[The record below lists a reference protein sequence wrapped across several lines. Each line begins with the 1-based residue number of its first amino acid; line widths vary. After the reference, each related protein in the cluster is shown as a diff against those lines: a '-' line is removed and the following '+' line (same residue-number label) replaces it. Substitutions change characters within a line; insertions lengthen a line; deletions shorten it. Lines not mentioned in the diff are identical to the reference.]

1 MRTKNKIFAV
11 SLFLASL
18 SSLAIAQNGL
28 GDASKLKGKQI
39 PKTILKGNAPQNNLP
54 KPDPLAGIYKIKGI
68 DSNLC
73 IGKGSKGLTDAI
85 TGNLGYGM
93 NLVSCDD
100 IMANWALIPRPDK
113 TYTIRSYKGY
123 FVGGVF
129 FGDYSTCANVARN
142 VIIGPAAID
151 LNRCEKEFAAE
162 KEVETGKPDQRFRF
176 EKTTDGYWQIK
187 ASDNECFDARNH
199 GKDVGTEIVKWACT
213 GNQNQKWQLIYDND
227 IKDDYLRENLIKEG
241 LY

>member
-1 MRTKNKIFAV
+1 MRIKIKAFAV
-11 SLFLASL
+11 SLLLASL

-39 PKTILKGNAPQNNLP
+39 PKTILKGNVQQNNLP

-73 IGKGSKGLTDAI
+73 IGKGSKGLIDAI

-93 NLVSCDD
+93 NLIPCDD
-100 IMANWALIPRPDK
+100 IMANWALIPRLDK

-129 FGDYSTCANVARN
+129 FGDYNTCANIARN

-151 LNRCEKEFAAE
+151 LNQCEKEFNAE
-162 KEVETGKPDQRFRF
+162 KDVETGMPDQRFRF
-176 EKTTDGYWQIK
+176 EKSSDGFWQIK
-187 ASDNECFDARNH
+187 AADNECFDARNH
-199 GKDVGTEIVKWACT
+199 SKDVGTEIVKWACT
-213 GNQNQKWQLIYDND
+213 GNPNQKWQLIYEDD
-227 IKDDYLRENLIKEG
+227 IKSEALREMLIREG